1 MLKKK
6 KKEEEKKYKEK
17 KKKTKKTKVNTCVRV
32 NKYRAVIYIESEKVD
47 QTYSLHSG
55 LYFFHFFCIL
65 RLQAA
70 TSKNNIM
77 TTTTT
82 NVIRI
87 GTASF

>member
-1 MLKKK
+1 MNVEEERKKR
-6 KKEEEKKYKEK
+6 EEKKNKGEK
-17 KKKTKKTKVNTCVRV
+17 KE
-32 NKYRAVIYIESEKVD
+32 NKENKSEYMNVVINIAIHRGKETD
-47 QTYSLHSG
+47 QTYSLHNG

>member
-1 MLKKK
+1 MNVEEERKRRETKY
-6 KKEEEKKYKEK
+6 EEKKNKE
-17 KKKTKKTKVNTCVRV
+17 
-32 NKYRAVIYIESEKVD
+32 NKSEYMNVLINIAVMYIESVKVY

-82 NVIRI
+82 NIIRI